1 MKKYTALLVLL
12 ALTLCLLASCGAGDG
27 STTLPTGMKIG
38 EVGDGYT
45 LYVPEKWTVERSTG
59 VTMAYVSAVDT
70 TNVTLVRVPSDKT
83 PAAYLDENAA
93 ALSAA
98 LVDYAPVEAEN
109 AATFGG
115 KPAAYR
121 IFTGK
126 VAGVEYRYLQYAAN
140 VGGVIYLFT
149 YTARTEI
156 PSGSVSYY
164 DRYADLVLDMAE
176 VFLFEGEAPAAPP
189 AEGQRPEVNE
199 AGLYLASDPAVS
211 RYSFWVP
218 ADWELDLANGTTSVF
233 CEGAAVTVTYE
244 IPEEATL
251 LDYWA
256 TKSGVYETLYPSYTL
271 IESECS
277 APAEKRED
285 VEVWL
290 DEHQAVRYVFTY
302 VSGGVTYKVQKLLAV
317 DGLYVYTLSYTAR
330 LTPLPDG
337 TAPYLDRADDF
348 RAMIDAF
355 TFD

>member
-1 MKKYTALLVLL
+1 MKKHVALRVLL
-12 ALTLCLLASCGAGDG
+12 SMTLALLASCGAGG
-27 STTLPTGMKIG
+27 ESGTLPTGMKIG

-45 LYVPEKWTVERSTG
+45 LYVPEDWTVERSTG

-70 TNVTLVRVPSDKT
+70 TNVTLVRVPSDKA
-83 PAAYLDENAA
+83 PSAYLE
-93 ALSAA
+93 S
-98 LVDYAPVEAEN
+98 Y
-109 AATFGG
+109 AATLSETLTEYALLEADVTELGG
-115 KPAAYR
+115 KSAAYR

-126 VAGVEYRYLQYAAN
+126 VAGVEYRYLQTAAS
-140 VGGVIYLFT
+140 VDGVIYLLT

-156 PSGSVSYY
+156 PSGDVSYY
-164 DRYADLVLDMAE
+164 DRYVKKVLDMIE
-176 VFLFEGEAPAAPP
+176 VFLFEGEAADTTTERPTP
-189 AEGQRPEVNE
+189 EGNGE
-199 AGLYLASDPAVS
+199 GLYLASDPAVS
-211 RYSFWVP
+211 RYSLWVP
-218 ADWELDLANGTTSVF
+218 ADWTVDLANGTTSVF
-233 CEGAAVTVTYE
+233 CEGAVVTVTYE

-256 TKSGVYETLYPSYTL
+256 TKSGVYQTLYPSYTL

-302 VSGGVTYKVQKLLAV
+302 EAGGVTYKVQKLLAV

-330 LTPLPDG
+330 LTPLADG
-337 TAPYLDRADDF
+337 SVPYLDRTDDL

-355 TFD
+355 AFD